1 MIIKRYNIVNEV
13 VSETRQWGW
22 RGGARRSD
30 RGKGTGYVIRFSKSE
45 YTART
50 CLHNNVIE
58 MNSFDILS
66 LVKRFI

>member
-1 MIIKRYNIVNEV
+1 MKHA
-13 VSETRQWGW
+13 SGGW

-58 MNSFDILS
+58 INSFDIFS
-66 LVKRFI
+66 LFK